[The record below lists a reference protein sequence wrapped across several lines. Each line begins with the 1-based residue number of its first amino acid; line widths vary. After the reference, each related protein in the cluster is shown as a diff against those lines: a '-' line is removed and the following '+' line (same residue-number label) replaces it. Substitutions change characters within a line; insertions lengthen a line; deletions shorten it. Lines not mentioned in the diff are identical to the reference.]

1 MHEHDQIYK
10 CGWLSLC
17 FAFLVSFELSFDI
30 KGELKPDEA
39 MKALTI
45 FEGKFSRLKEEREN
59 VAKAKEALEL
69 SEPGNFVKKNKRCL
83 KMLLY
88 DVCKIIFLTLA
99 LDGSGINSGQCFIS
113 RSKIIPSNNEF
124 YPSN

>member
-1 MHEHDQIYK
+1 MAFDSLFLLHEHDQIYK

-39 MKALTI
+39 VKALTI

-69 SEPGNFVKKNKRCL
+69 SEPGNFVNKKKVFEDVFTHVYN
-83 KMLLY
+83 
-88 DVCKIIFLTLA
+88 VCKIIFLTLA
-99 LDGSGINSGQCFIS
+99 LDGSGINSGPC
-113 RSKIIPSNNEF
+113 
-124 YPSN
+124 

>member
-1 MHEHDQIYK
+1 MQFMEDYYFTHCFKLAMVNLILFLVRVGFWLFSCCMNMITYASSI
-10 CGWLSLC
+10 GLSLC

-69 SEPGNFVKKNKRCL
+69 SEPGNFVKKK
-83 KMLLY
+83 
-88 DVCKIIFLTLA
+88 
-99 LDGSGINSGQCFIS
+99 
-113 RSKIIPSNNEF
+113 
-124 YPSN
+124 

>member
-1 MHEHDQIYK
+1 M
-10 CGWLSLC
+10 
-17 FAFLVSFELSFDI
+17 SFDI

-69 SEPGNFVKKNKRCL
+69 SEPGNFVKKKIKGVWRCFYMMYGRL
-83 KMLLY
+83 F
-88 DVCKIIFLTLA
+88 FLHWPLM
-99 LDGSGINSGQCFIS
+99 GQELIVDNVLS
-113 RSKIIPSNNEF
+113 VKAK
-124 YPSN
+124 

>member
-1 MHEHDQIYK
+1 MAFDSLFLLHEHDHIYK

-17 FAFLVSFELSFDI
+17 FPFLVSFELSFDI

-69 SEPGNFVKKNKRCL
+69 SEPGNFVKKNKRCFE
-83 KMLLY
+83 
-88 DVCKIIFLTLA
+88 DVVI
-99 LDGSGINSGQCFIS
+99 
-113 RSKIIPSNNEF
+113 
-124 YPSN
+124 

>member
-1 MHEHDQIYK
+1 MAFDSLFLSHEHDHLYK

-69 SEPGNFVKKNKRCL
+69 SEPGNFVNKKKRCL
-83 KMLLY
+83 KIYLHMYIMYARLF
-88 DVCKIIFLTLA
+88 FLHWPLM
-99 LDGSGINSGQCFIS
+99 GQELIEE
-113 RSKIIPSNNEF
+113 NV
-124 YPSN
+124 

>member
-1 MHEHDQIYK
+1 MAFDSLFLLHEHDHIYK

-69 SEPGNFVKKNKRCL
+69 SEPGIFVNKKKVFEDVFTHVYN
-83 KMLLY
+83 
-88 DVCKIIFLTLA
+88 VCKIIFLTLA
-99 LDGSGINSGQCFIS
+99 LDGSGIICGQC
-113 RSKIIPSNNEF
+113 
-124 YPSN
+124 